1 MGDDAQRVN
10 EDRRQLDE
18 AMALAELAVEL
29 TTARKTVADTS
40 LELCHVTLNQ
50 LNIDPGAAGEY
61 RKACAEVL
69 GRARA
74 VEMAAATLRRLGDK
88 LRVAAD
94 QESVA
99 KALALATKSR
109 EGIEIHLRRSLEK
122 EMAVAERE
130 AELTSA
136 RKALVDARDAL
147 SNASNRRSKVDPGQP
162 ADYRNACT
170 EVLKLARAV
179 DNAAVKVR
187 QLGGQRP
194 NTPERVAVSQALALV
209 AKCRGQIEILVRLRF
224 WWSRASG

>member
-1 MGDDAQRVN
+1 
-10 EDRRQLDE
+10 
-18 AMALAELAVEL
+18 MALAELAVEL
-29 TTARKTVADTS
+29 TTARKTVVDTS
-40 LELCHVTLNQ
+40 LELCNATLNQ

-88 LRVAAD
+88 LRVVSD
-94 QESVA
+94 EESVA
-99 KALALATKSR
+99 KAMALATKSR

-130 AELTSA
+130 AELTRA

-147 SNASNRRSKVDPGQP
+147 STASDRRSKVDTGQP
-162 ADYRNACT
+162 AGYRNACT

-179 DNAAVKVR
+179 DNAAV
-187 QLGGQRP
+187 
-194 NTPERVAVSQALALV
+194 N
-209 AKCRGQIEILVRLRF
+209 
-224 WWSRASG
+224 